1 MDEIVMIDSVERYI
15 RGEMNPDERLYFE
28 QLRKTNPEID
38 QMVVEHTLFLQ
49 QMNRFGELKKFKNF
63 LNEVH
68 TDLAEQGHINS
79 TRLKGKAKVVYLWN
93 KYKRVTAIAAS
104 IAGVTALSISVLVWS
119 LTPPATSGGYEDL
132 KRKINNLESKTRQQD
147 REINQVKNNQVKNN
161 QVKTQT
167 EIAPVKYT
175 TGGTSFL
182 IDVKGYLV
190 TNAHVIENATN
201 IAVEN
206 NKGTDFIA
214 KVVFID
220 LKRDL
225 AILKITDNNYKPLS
239 SIPYT
244 ISKSATELAE
254 PIFTLG
260 YPRNEIVYGQ
270 GYLSAKTGYN
280 GDTLSCQIEIAAN
293 RGNSGSPILN
303 RNGEVIGVLNGRQK
317 DAEGFTFAIHSKY
330 IYQALEQMK
339 KDTTDTTYQYIKLP
353 SKSSIKDVDRVQQVK
368 KVEECVFMVKVN

>member
-147 REINQVKNNQVKNN
+147 REINQVKNNQVK
-161 QVKTQT
+161 TQT
-167 EIAPVKYT
+167 ETVPVKYT

-225 AILKITDNNYKPLS
+225 AILKITDDNYKPLS

-317 DAEGFTFAIHSKY
+317 DAEGFTFAIHSKN